1 MGFSAIKGKAAT
13 YSPLQIIDMA
23 LAVEMTQLGLPPE
36 RTALVLVM
44 NRWPTLMAIQLA
56 ARALAAKPEGFDAE
70 AEQVDDPLS
79 MFIYFDPAALNSLT
93 LHLPAKILPDLD
105 QASNS
110 FFYGGVGIIKENIHK
125 WTTGPVCR
133 ISMINIT
140 SMIHIVTASPFE
152 RGSPDA
158 IAYRLHFFRQLENE
172 AYRNQVEWEGADQAE
187 AEYVHG
193 LLEREEISDAQELS
207 ARLNV
212 SSGKAAR
219 YIQEALQE
227 KLRRA
232 DDGHS

>member
-1 MGFSAIKGKAAT
+1 MILENSITWTFGDLDGVLSGVHQIDSSKRTAFQARLKNFHRLHYPMGFSAIKGKAAT

-36 RTALVLVM
+36 RAALVLVM

-93 LHLPAKILPDLD
+93 LHLPAKTLPDLD

-140 SMIHIVTASPFE
+140 SMIDVVTASPFE

-158 IAYRLHFFRQLENE
+158 IAYRLNFFRQL
-172 AYRNQVEWEGADQAE
+172 A
-187 AEYVHG
+187 
-193 LLEREEISDAQELS
+193 LLLV
-207 ARLNV
+207 LNMF
-212 SSGKAAR
+212 
-219 YIQEALQE
+219 Y
-227 KLRRA
+227 
-232 DDGHS
+232 